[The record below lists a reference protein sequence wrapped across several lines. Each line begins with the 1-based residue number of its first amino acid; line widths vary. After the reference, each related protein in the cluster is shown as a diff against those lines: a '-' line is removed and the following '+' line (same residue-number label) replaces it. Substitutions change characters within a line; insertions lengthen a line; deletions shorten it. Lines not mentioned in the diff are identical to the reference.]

1 MALACARSLTSYIM
15 RNARQ
20 HIDIAVI
27 NIASCSTTPADTS
40 VQYKQVRYNITSKGN
55 PFVGAGP
62 EVDRVWREI
71 SYDMGDQWIPKS
83 DISKLDMPETSL
95 KVNHPIT
102 GEEGY
107 RVGMEVFHHLHCL
120 NLLRRVTY
128 REYYEPLGGE
138 FSHGPEV
145 LQAHT
150 DHCIEVLRLNIQ
162 CNADI
167 GLFTF
172 YMVPDDPL
180 AWPQLNS
187 KHVCRD
193 FEGVRQ
199 WALDHS
205 VGNMEV
211 LEE

>member
-1 MALACARSLTSYIM
+1 
-15 RNARQ
+15 
-20 HIDIAVI
+20 VK
-27 NIASCSTTPADTS
+27 
-40 VQYKQVRYNITSKGN
+40 V
-55 PFVGAGP
+55 
-62 EVDRVWREI
+62 
-71 SYDMGDQWIPKS
+71 GDQWIPKH
-83 DISKLDMPETSL
+83 DISKLDMPDTSL
-95 KVNHPIT
+95 KVNHPVT

-128 REYYEPLGGE
+128 KDYYEPLGGE
-138 FSHGPEV
+138 FGHGPEA

-150 DHCIEVLRLNIQ
+150 GTYIPDLASLMSRLNIIWLTNFIDHCIEVLRQNIQ

-172 YMVPDDPL
+172 YMIPDDPL
-180 AWPQLNS
+180 AWPELNS
-187 KHVCRD
+187 KHVCRNFD
-193 FEGVRQ
+193 KVRR

-211 LEE
+211 LEH